1 MPASKVDIRARQSP
15 IREGYRQHPQSAL
28 IKLEVESAI
37 SDLRDPLHCAVTPM
51 ATPAV
56 RWQSGAHPAVG
67 GAGDVPCSGDLLLG
81 ALAACQETT
90 LRMVAANLGID
101 LESLHV
107 TIEGDWDARGTL
119 AMGDFPIGLT
129 GIRCRTTVAVR
140 GDVGGERA
148 GRLLKSAEKYCVV
161 LNTLRGG
168 VPVEST
174 FELKTPEVETDPPGP
189 PARPFDAGAT

>member
-1 MPASKVDIRARQSP
+1 MPASKVDVRARQSP
-15 IREGYRQHPQSAL
+15 IREAYRQNPQSAL
-28 IKLEVESAI
+28 IKLEVESST
-37 SDLRDPLHCAVTPM
+37 SDLSDPLHCAVTPT

-56 RWQSGAHPAVG
+56 SWQSGAHPAVG
-67 GAGDVPCSGDLLLG
+67 GTGDVPCSGDLLLG

-90 LRMVAANLGID
+90 LRMVAANLGIE

-107 TIEGDWDARGTL
+107 AIEGDWDARGTL

-129 GIRCRTTVAVR
+129 SIRCRTTVAVR

-174 FELKTPEVETDPPGP
+174 FDLKT
-189 PARPFDAGAT
+189 A